1 MDVMTGPV
9 RYIFLRTTRGHE
21 EVENWPPT
29 IKPLETP
36 ENTVCKSIKL
46 YGMDSLWKAE
56 CGSKDESQSGQND
69 QRGTSPRAESG
80 PPLIL
85 TRATVLGLLQG
96 GKRGKAEVELLG
108 VRVVDV
114 EGKGVEYASHFVVAA
129 LPGAGLGPRRPAV
142 VPIDGLILEEYVEQG
157 SYAEVSLALRLTPS
171 EYSLAPR
178 YLADP
183 IILRLAKRTLDQSIL
198 SPRARHGITLEVEA
212 GRISMHGRAE
222 LTSFGDQAKEALLQ
236 SPGVVDVADHLLYDE
251 DLTDLVQTALS
262 AKGFIAITVLTE
274 HGLINLRG
282 EAPDAARRY
291 QAEDIA
297 KRTPGVRGVVN
308 DIVIVGDADT
318 GSPDNKTTPQEASA
332 TAAN

>member
-9 RYIFLRTTRGHE
+9 RYIFLRTTRGRE

-56 CGSKDESQSGQND
+56 CGSADGSQSGQAD
-69 QRGTSPRAESG
+69 PSRAAQQAEPG

-108 VRVVDV
+108 VRVVNP
-114 EGKGVEYASHFVVAA
+114 ESKGVEYASHFVVAA
-129 LPGAGLGPRRPAV
+129 LPGAGLGLRRPAV
-142 VPIDGLILEEYVEQG
+142 VPVDGLILEEYVEQG
-157 SYAEVSLALRLTPS
+157 SYAEVSLALRLSPG
-171 EYSLAPR
+171 EYASVPR

-183 IILRLAKRTLDQSIL
+183 IILRQAKRTLDQSIL

-212 GRISMHGRAE
+212 GRISLHGRAE
-222 LTSFGDQAKEALLQ
+222 LTSFGEQAKEALLQ
-236 SPGVVDVADHLLYDE
+236 SSGVVDVADHLLYDE
-251 DLTDLVQTALS
+251 DLTDLVQAALLD
-262 AKGFIAITVLTE
+262 KGFTAITVLTE
-274 HGLINLRG
+274 HGMINLLG
-282 EAPDAARRY
+282 EAPDSKRRY

-297 KRTPGVRGVVN
+297 KRTPGVRAVVN
-308 DIVIVGDADT
+308 DIVISDDST
-318 GSPDNKTTPQEASA
+318 QSSPDNKTMPQAAPA